1 MSHRPTKMHW
11 DTLLRRKDVYYS
23 LRAAW
28 NKFLI
33 DKAKLISKE
42 RKNNDQEKER

>member
-1 MSHRPTKMHW
+1 MTTSHRPDKMHW
-11 DTLLRRKDVYYS
+11 KTLENRKDEYYS

-42 RKNNDQEKER
+42 REE